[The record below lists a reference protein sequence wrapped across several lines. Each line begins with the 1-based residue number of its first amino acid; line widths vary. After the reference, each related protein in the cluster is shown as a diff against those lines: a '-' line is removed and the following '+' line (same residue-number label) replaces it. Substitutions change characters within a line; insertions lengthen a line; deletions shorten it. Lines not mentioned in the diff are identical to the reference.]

1 MPPEE
6 DAKMP
11 MTEEGGK
18 VMKDFMSRYGKKK
31 GKSAAYAT
39 AQKQKNEGKSKLYS
53 LLHGM
58 K

>member
-1 MPPEE
+1 
-6 DAKMP
+6 MP
-11 MTEEGGK
+11 MTEKGGK
-18 VMKDFMSRYGKKK
+18 VMKEFMSRYGKKA

-39 AQKQKNEGKSKLYS
+39 ANKEKSEGKGKLYS

>member
-1 MPPEE
+1 
-6 DAKMP
+6 MP
-11 MTEEGGK
+11 MSSKGSKIMDG
-18 VMKDFMSRYGKKK
+18 FMEKYGKKE

-39 AQKQKNEGKSKLYS
+39 ANKKKSEGKGKLYS